1 VESASRSIKL
11 ARVLNS
17 GIDLGPDVLA
27 RRQTRQDKPGE
38 IPPEY
43 MANNMADTFYGAG
56 TLFDVGMTTQK
67 LRGKLPTATSRPFIP
82 SVLDLLHPSRYII
95 YALK

>member
-1 VESASRSIKL
+1 MFWPGDKPGEAT
-11 ARVLNS
+11 
-17 GIDLGPDVLA
+17 PM
-27 RRQTRQDKPGE
+27 RQPRQDKPGE

-82 SVLDLLHPSRYII
+82 SVLDLLHPGRYII